1 MFDPSRAPP
10 SPQQQQ
16 RQPVLKAPPATITL
30 AIVLVLIHLL
40 LAFLPE
46 ADSDQILLTF
56 AFIPQVFLAALD
68 GQAPLAPALWPLASH
83 LFLHLDPLHLITN
96 CGFLLAFASPV
107 ERRWGWLAFLAI
119 FLATGI
125 VGALAQTWLVL
136 EPASRVG
143 LLLGASG
150 GIFGLMGTTLML
162 GPQVLGRGLRLGPI
176 IVVLMAINVGVGLLS
191 EIGLVGGYLIGWQA
205 HLGGFLAGL
214 AIGRLL
220 RRAPDNRLPREEG

>member
-10 SPQQQQ
+10 SPPQR
-16 RQPVLKAPPATITL
+16 RQPILKAPPATIGL
-30 AIVLVLIHLL
+30 ALALILVHLL
-40 LAFLPE
+40 LAVLPE
-46 ADSDQILLTF
+46 AEGDQILLTF
-56 AFIPQVFLAALD
+56 GLLPSQFLLALD
-68 GQAPLAPALWPLASH
+68 GQAPLWPALWPLVTH

-125 VGALAQTWLVL
+125 VGGLAQVWLVL
-136 EPASRVG
+136 EPANRVG

-162 GPQVLGRGLRLGPI
+162 GPQVLGRSMRLGPI
-176 IVVLMAINVGVGLLS
+176 ILVLMGINVGVGLLS
-191 EIGLVGGYLIGWQA
+191 EAGLVGGYLIGWQA
-205 HLGGFLAGL
+205 HAGGFLAGL
-214 AIGRLL
+214 AIGWLA
-220 RRAPDNRLPREEG
+220 RRRG

>member
-10 SPQQQQ
+10 SPPQQ
-16 RQPVLKAPPATITL
+16 RQPVLQAPPATITL
-30 AIVLVLIHLL
+30 AIVLVLVHLL
-40 LAFLPE
+40 LAVLPE
-46 ADSDQILLTF
+46 AEGDEILLTF

-68 GQAPLAPALWPLASH
+68 GQGPLAPALWPLTTH
-83 LFLHLDPLHLITN
+83 LFLHLDALHLITN

-119 FLATGI
+119 FLATGV

-136 EPASRVG
+136 EPTSRVG

-162 GPQVLGRGLRLGPI
+162 GPQVLGRGMRLGPI
-176 IVVLMAINVGVGLLS
+176 ILVLMAINVGIGLLS
-191 EIGLVGGYLIGWQA
+191 EVGLVGGYLIGWQA

-214 AIGRLL
+214 GIGWLL
-220 RRAPDNRLPREEG
+220 RRRPS